1 MTTFYLAG
9 LVEEDWQSGAPTA
22 TRTLYS
28 FNGAVVAERNSSL
41 TYLHGDH
48 LGSVSLA
55 SGSGSSRSASRSST
69 PGARCAPAA

>member
-28 FNGAVVAERNSSL
+28 FNGAAVAERNSSGGSL
-41 TYLHGDH
+41 TYLHGDL

-55 SGSGSSRSASRSST
+55 SGSSSR
-69 PGARCAPAA
+69 P